1 MKNPSS
7 KITSSDEALID
18 RAKRWCAIQ
27 ERCSYDLRLKLKQ
40 WGLPEDEIHKIISQL
55 TKEGFIND
63 DRFAHMFAQGKFHNL
78 KWGKIKIKLELQ
90 RHHIS
95 DELTQQ
101 AINSLDDEEYE
112 TTLKKILNNKRKSLL
127 KEPPD
132 IARQKLIR
140 LALSKGYE
148 PEMIYRLL
156 NKTDLMEE

>member
-1 MKNPSS
+1 
-7 KITSSDEALID
+7 
-18 RAKRWCAIQ
+18 
-27 ERCSYDLRLKLKQ
+27 
-40 WGLPEDEIHKIISQL
+40 
-55 TKEGFIND
+55 
-63 DRFAHMFAQGKFHNL
+63 MFAQGKFHNL

-132 IARQKLIR
+132 FARQKLIR